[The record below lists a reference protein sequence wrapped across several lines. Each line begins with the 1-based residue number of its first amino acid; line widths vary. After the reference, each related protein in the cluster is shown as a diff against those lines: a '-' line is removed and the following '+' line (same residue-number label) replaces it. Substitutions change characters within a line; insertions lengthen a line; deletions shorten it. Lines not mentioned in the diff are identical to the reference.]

1 VTASIA
7 LWAHRRASA
16 GLGAL
21 HSYNSPDHSMIA
33 AIYCVWNVMEGAG
46 LDPWMINTEEEYIE
60 EGLIKKTFDE
70 RLVPTQPS

>member
-1 VTASIA
+1 
-7 LWAHRRASA
+7 
-16 GLGAL
+16 
-21 HSYNSPDHSMIA
+21 MMA
-33 AIYCVWNVMEGAG
+33 AIYCVRNVMEGAG